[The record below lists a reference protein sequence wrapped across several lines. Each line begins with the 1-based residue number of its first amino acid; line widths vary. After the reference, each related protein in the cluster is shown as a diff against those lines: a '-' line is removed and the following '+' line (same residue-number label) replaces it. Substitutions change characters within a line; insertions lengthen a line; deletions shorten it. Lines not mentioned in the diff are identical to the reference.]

1 MQIQPPVKKV
11 FNCIVDETA
20 LLAGAKKSTRDG
32 IRKWITN
39 EQIRLFVPLHTLNQA
54 TRLKDKAG
62 GRVSTDAEEA
72 LLWLDDATTTA
83 PHLVTLQGGY
93 EKFDTWAEVE
103 KFALPKPL
111 FSEEDLEEYEYEE
124 EDAANDNQG
133 MTKLDK
139 LDKHLSMSSGESD
152 VTRSATPDSLHSM
165 RSSMSPLSP
174 PESPAKT
181 AAKPHLQPIQK
192 PAAKDTSVK
201 SQPKIDGSKSASDSG
216 VPPHFRSLFNYI
228 LWRVQQ
234 EIDPAAALE
243 SFIFLCDDPQKAKLA
258 QRFGIRVKSLAD
270 IRFVVAREEREF
282 RNRQLVQRK
291 ENEKAAAAAAA
302 AAAPAPSGS
311 GRPST
316 RASPIVAAASTTP
329 ALEKKDSSDDDGEI
343 VFKRPPKAP
352 AAMIA
357 AQQSPRPNH
366 KVMDPN
372 HFSRSPGGRG
382 NARGG
387 GARGGRG
394 TARAVANTG
403 AGRGEIVSNI
413 TNSSNGPIDPNS
425 FSRPPPNGGRFR
437 GGARKLFIPT

>member
-1 MQIQPPVKKV
+1 MCAI
-11 FNCIVDETA
+11 A
-20 LLAGAKKSTRDG
+20 
-32 IRKWITN
+32 
-39 EQIRLFVPLHTLNQA
+39 LNQA

-72 LLWLDDATTTA
+72 LLWLDDATSTA

-111 FSEEDLEEYEYEE
+111 FSEEDLEEYEDEE

-133 MTKLDK
+133 KLPVNGHNLNKLDKLDK

-192 PAAKDTSVK
+192 PAAKDMPVK
-201 SQPKIDGSKSASDSG
+201 SQPKRDATKSASDSG

-243 SFIFLCDDPQKAKLA
+243 SFIFLCDDPQKSKLA

-302 AAAPAPSGS
+302 APNGGS
-311 GRPST
+311 RPST
-316 RASPIVAAASTTP
+316 RGSPIVPAAPTTP
-329 ALEKKDSSDDDGEI
+329 AGEKKDTSDDDGEI

-366 KVMDPN
+366 KVIDPN
-372 HFSRSPGGRG
+372 QFSRSPGGRG

-394 TARAVANTG
+394 AARAVAPPANTG
-403 AGRGEIVSNI
+403 AGRGDIVSNV
-413 TNSSNGPIDPNS
+413 TNGSNGPIDPNS

>member
-1 MQIQPPVKKV
+1 M
-11 FNCIVDETA
+11 
-20 LLAGAKKSTRDG
+20 
-32 IRKWITN
+32 
-39 EQIRLFVPLHTLNQA
+39 
-54 TRLKDKAG
+54 
-62 GRVSTDAEEA
+62 EE
-72 LLWLDDATTTA
+72 
-83 PHLVTLQGGY
+83 
-93 EKFDTWAEVE
+93 
-103 KFALPKPL
+103 FALPKPL
-111 FSEEDLEEYEYEE
+111 FSEEDLEEYEDEE
-124 EDAANDNQG
+124 EDAANENQG
-133 MTKLDK
+133 KLPVSGHNLNK

-181 AAKPHLQPIQK
+181 AAKPHLQPVQK
-192 PAAKDTSVK
+192 PAAKDTPVK
-201 SQPKIDGSKSASDSG
+201 SQPKKDASKSASDSG

-243 SFIFLCDDPQKAKLA
+243 SFIFLCDDPQKSKLA

-291 ENEKAAAAAAA
+291 ENEKAAAAAAT
-302 AAAPAPSGS
+302 APNGGS
-311 GRPST
+311 RPST
-316 RASPIVAAASTTP
+316 RGSPIVPTAPTTP
-329 ALEKKDSSDDDGEI
+329 APEKKDTSDDDGEI

-372 HFSRSPGGRG
+372 QFSRSPGGRG

-394 TARAVANTG
+394 AARAVAPPANTGTG
-403 AGRGEIVSNI
+403 AGRGDIVSNI